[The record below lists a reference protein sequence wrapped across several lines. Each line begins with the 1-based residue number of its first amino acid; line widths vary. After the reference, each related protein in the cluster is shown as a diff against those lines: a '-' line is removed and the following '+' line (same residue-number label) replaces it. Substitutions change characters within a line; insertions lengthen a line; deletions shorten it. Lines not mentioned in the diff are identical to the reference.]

1 VPSDDLLDG
10 VDEHRAAQ
18 RSKRASDRPC
28 ETDLSQERD
37 ASSGIAGNR
46 RSVPE
51 DEPPALVPRLF
62 GHVCEQAAGLI
73 IGEWQKSQLV
83 VSVEPGDDTRRPPA
97 ELSGPG
103 VEQNRARQTRDRRIV
118 GVRAA
123 SHPAEP
129 TSSTFPAASR
139 LGR

>member
-1 VPSDDLLDG
+1 VPSDDLVDG

-73 IGEWQKSQLV
+73 IASGKRAS
-83 VSVEPGDDTRRPPA
+83 S
-97 ELSGPG
+97 LS
-103 VEQNRARQTRDRRIV
+103 RSSLATT
-118 GVRAA
+118 RAA
-123 SHPAEP
+123 HRQNFQVPE
-129 TSSTFPAASR
+129 
-139 LGR
+139 